1 MATSVFSV
9 SETLKLFSFV
19 IKKNV
24 TFVNNKKH
32 KIKWLERFII
42 KMNQYAILHI
52 PDSRY
57 CFAVGEKELVL
68 RLRMSKEDDGAKV
81 YLIYAQKY
89 DFTLKRQKKRM
100 EVCYRDYLYSY
111 YEIRLTLKDV
121 RFAYLFEIEEAGKIY
136 YFSEDGVTKN
146 YCFEEGFYNFFQMP
160 YINQNDVLKT
170 VDWMRDAVFYQIFI
184 DRFYQGNMQKD
195 TGYINMAWGDK
206 PTPESFAGGDIEG
219 IIEKLDYLQKLGVTA
234 LYLTPV
240 FSSVSN
246 HKYDIKD
253 YRKVDP
259 QFGTKEDVIRLV
271 KKAHEKGIRIVL
283 DAVFNHC
290 SMYLEQF
297 MDVIKK
303 GQDSIYFDWFLI
315 NGNKVDVEKGNYEC
329 FASCNYMPKL
339 NTANEQVQEF
349 LIEIAAYWMRETGI
363 DGWRLDVSDEVSHD
377 FWRRFRKEVKKIN
390 PDCVIIGENWHDA
403 YPYLQGDQYD
413 SIMNY
418 SFTKAC
424 LDYFAREKFDA
435 KAMAEKLNANL
446 MRNLEQVNV
455 MMLNLLDSHDTHRFF
470 SEVGCDKR
478 KLLAALALEIVFIG
492 TPCIYYGTEIC
503 MEGGY
508 DPDSRRCFD
517 WEKTHWDMA
526 VYDKIKELLAL
537 KKEEVLQ
544 YGTICVLEEDGMLF
558 VHRTWKNVSIT
569 LWVNGTDQ
577 TKKIT
582 FSKSDTKKIICAE
595 NELEWKKNPKEERNC
610 INEPLFLQSKGF
622 VVVKEEMGV

>member
-1 MATSVFSV
+1 
-9 SETLKLFSFV
+9 
-19 IKKNV
+19 
-24 TFVNNKKH
+24 
-32 KIKWLERFII
+32 
-42 KMNQYAILHI
+42 MNQYAILHI

-111 YEIRLTLKDV
+111 YEIRLALEDV

-297 MDVIKK
+297 MDCLLYT
-303 GQDSIYFDWFLI
+303 SP
-315 NGNKVDVEKGNYEC
+315 
-329 FASCNYMPKL
+329 SP
-339 NTANEQVQEF
+339 
-349 LIEIAAYWMRETGI
+349 R
-363 DGWRLDVSDEVSHD
+363 
-377 FWRRFRKEVKKIN
+377 
-390 PDCVIIGENWHDA
+390 DA
-403 YPYLQGDQYD
+403 
-413 SIMNY
+413 
-418 SFTKAC
+418 
-424 LDYFAREKFDA
+424 
-435 KAMAEKLNANL
+435 
-446 MRNLEQVNV
+446 
-455 MMLNLLDSHDTHRFF
+455 
-470 SEVGCDKR
+470 
-478 KLLAALALEIVFIG
+478 
-492 TPCIYYGTEIC
+492 
-503 MEGGY
+503 
-508 DPDSRRCFD
+508 
-517 WEKTHWDMA
+517 
-526 VYDKIKELLAL
+526 
-537 KKEEVLQ
+537 
-544 YGTICVLEEDGMLF
+544 
-558 VHRTWKNVSIT
+558 
-569 LWVNGTDQ
+569 
-577 TKKIT
+577 
-582 FSKSDTKKIICAE
+582 
-595 NELEWKKNPKEERNC
+595 
-610 INEPLFLQSKGF
+610 
-622 VVVKEEMGV
+622 